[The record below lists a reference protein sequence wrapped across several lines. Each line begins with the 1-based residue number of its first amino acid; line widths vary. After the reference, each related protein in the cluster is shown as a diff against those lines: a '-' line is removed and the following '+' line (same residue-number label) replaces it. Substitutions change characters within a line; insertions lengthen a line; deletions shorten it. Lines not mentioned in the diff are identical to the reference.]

1 LVGEVLCFYA
11 SARPLFPRHSWA
23 IWVQGDGGNARD
35 LAPFILAVEG
45 KRRSCD
51 LVGLKPQAVRPC
63 VYVTRQEPWRAASV
77 DATIGTDFP
86 RNGRAS
92 RPRTEHPQN
101 VSMCRTKVSQV

>member
-51 LVGLKPQAVRPC
+51 LVGL
-63 VYVTRQEPWRAASV
+63 
-77 DATIGTDFP
+77 
-86 RNGRAS
+86 
-92 RPRTEHPQN
+92 
-101 VSMCRTKVSQV
+101 